1 MEKYP
6 DFCPFWNLQE
16 VLKEKIEVNA
26 TSRMI
31 LLIFFF
37 FYSVNLCWTQLFSA
51 SYNIAS
57 TNETAAVL
65 DISTRA
71 MAEAF

>member
-1 MEKYP
+1 MKKYP
-6 DFCPFWNLQE
+6 YFCPFWNLQE
-16 VLKEKIEVNA
+16 VLKEKTEVNA

-37 FYSVNLCWTQLFSA
+37 YTVNLCWTQLFSA

-57 TNETAAVL
+57 ANETAAVL

-71 MAEAF
+71 VAAAF

>member
-6 DFCPFWNLQE
+6 YFCPFWSLQE
-16 VLKEKIEVNA
+16 VLKEKTEVNA

-37 FYSVNLCWTQLFSA
+37 YAVNLCGTQLFSI
-51 SYNIAS
+51 SYNVAS
-57 TNETAAVL
+57 ANETAAVL
-65 DISTRA
+65 DISTRS
-71 MAEAF
+71 MAAAF

>member
-6 DFCPFWNLQE
+6 YFCPFWDLQ
-16 VLKEKIEVNA
+16 VLKEKTEVNA

-31 LLIFFF
+31 LLILF
-37 FYSVNLCWTQLFSA
+37 FYAVNLCGTQLFSVSYSVA
-51 SYNIAS
+51 SA
-57 TNETAAVL
+57 NETAAVL

-71 MAEAF
+71 MAAAF